1 MMVIETRTTLDEAS
15 IAELA
20 ELLVDA
26 VESGASVSFLP
37 GLARPEAEAFWRRQL
52 PLPPRGAIVIARSD
66 DGIDGC
72 VMLVPAWAPN
82 QPHRGDV
89 AKLLV
94 HRRARR
100 RGLGRALMAA
110 LEAHARAVG
119 LTLLTLDTL
128 RGDGA
133 ERLYRAS
140 GWCEA
145 GVIPRYALDATGA
158 PGDTVIFYKS
168 LAADEPAANRRG

>member
-1 MMVIETRTTLDEAS
+1 MSLETRTTLDDATV
-15 IAELA
+15 AELG

-26 VESGASVSFLP
+26 VEGGASVSFLP
-37 GLARPEAEAFWRRQL
+37 GLAQAEAEAFWRRQL
-52 PLPPRGAIVIARSD
+52 PLPARGAIVIARGE

-82 QPHRGDV
+82 QAHRGEV

-128 RGDGA
+128 RGDSA
-133 ERLYRAS
+133 ERLYRVG
-140 GWCEA
+140 GWSEA
-145 GVIPRYALDATGA
+145 GSIPRFAMSATGEL
-158 PGDTVIFYKS
+158 GDTVLFYKS
-168 LAADEPAANRRG
+168 LA